1 MPQITQDEVNTIE
14 SIIDRVGMAEFAE
27 TVTAIAHGK
36 AEHLESNWQ
45 DKGMAR
51 VWNRIARR
59 FDKLVPSLELSD
71 DVLGFRR

>member
-1 MPQITQDEVNTIE
+1 MT
-14 SIIDRVGMAEFAE
+14 
-27 TVTAIAHGK
+27 K